1 MSVVSL
7 VLVGLLI
14 GVIFGGVGGGGAILT
29 VPALMMIA
37 GQQAGDAITSSLVV
51 VGLAAL
57 TGVISGIR
65 GGRVAWRTAVA
76 FGVAGVPAAW
86 VGSLLSHMADPH
98 FLRLGFSCV
107 MLLAAAG
114 MLSKRLCGDAGQPT
128 SGASS
133 ERAANRRRGARF
145 IATVVAAGV
154 GVGFLTGFFGVGG
167 GFVIVPALVL
177 IVGLPM
183 DLAVGT
189 SLAIVATNALAS
201 LSARAAVA
209 HFDWAIIVPFT
220 LAAMAATVAGRLI
233 ADRVPA
239 VRLRQ
244 ALAALLVLVAGHTMW
259 QSAIALIPRHGAP
272 TSAHHSNDG

>member
-1 MSVVSL
+1 MSVVGL

-37 GQQAGDAITSSLVV
+37 GQHAGDAITSSLVV

-57 TGVISGIR
+57 AGVVSRIR
-65 GGRVAWRTAVA
+65 GGRVAWRTAVG

-86 VGSLLSHMADPH
+86 VGSLLSHIANPH
-98 FLRLGFSCV
+98 VLMLGFACV
-107 MLLAAAG
+107 MFLAAAG
-114 MLSKRLCGDAGQPT
+114 MVSKRLCGDAEQPAST
-128 SGASS
+128 SADSALAQRSGV
-133 ERAANRRRGARF
+133 RF
-145 IATVVAAGV
+145 ISTVVAAGL

-177 IVGLPM
+177 LVRLPM

-189 SLAIVATNALAS
+189 SLAIVASNALAS
-201 LSARAAVA
+201 LAARAAVA

-220 LAAMAATVAGRLI
+220 LAAMVATVAGRFI

-239 VRLRQ
+239 TRLRQ

-259 QSAIALIPRHGAP
+259 QSATALFPHDSR
-272 TSAHHSNDG
+272 TSAHNPSDG

>member
-1 MSVVSL
+1 MSVAGL

-14 GVIFGGVGGGGAILT
+14 GLIFGGVGGGGAILT
-29 VPALMMIA
+29 VPALVVIA
-37 GQQAGDAITSSLVV
+37 GQHAGDAMTSSLVV
-51 VGLAAL
+51 VGSAASA
-57 TGVISGIR
+57 GVISRIR
-65 GGRVAWRTAVA
+65 KGRIAWRTAIG
-76 FGVAGVPAAW
+76 FGVAGVPAAG

-98 FLRLGFSCV
+98 ILMLGFSCV

-128 SGASS
+128 PSASS
-133 ERAANRRRGARF
+133 ERAANRRRDARF
-145 IATVVAAGV
+145 IVTVAAAGL

-189 SLAIVATNALAS
+189 SLAIVASNAMAS

-209 HFDWAIIVPFT
+209 YFDWAIIVPFA
-220 LAAMAATVAGRLI
+220 LAATAATVAGRLI

-239 VRLRQ
+239 ARLRQ
-244 ALAALLVLVAGHTMW
+244 ALAALLVLIAGHTMW
-259 QSAIALIPRHGAP
+259 QSATALVPRHNAP
-272 TSAHHSNDG
+272 TSAHHSSDG